1 MTGGEYRRVIGR
13 VNAERKKVMIDMVQD
28 RVVASSNHMWIHWIK
43 SRDGFAE
50 V

>member
-1 MTGGEYRRVIGR
+1 MTGSEYPRVIGR
-13 VNAERKKVMIDMVQD
+13 VNTGGKKSVIDMVQD